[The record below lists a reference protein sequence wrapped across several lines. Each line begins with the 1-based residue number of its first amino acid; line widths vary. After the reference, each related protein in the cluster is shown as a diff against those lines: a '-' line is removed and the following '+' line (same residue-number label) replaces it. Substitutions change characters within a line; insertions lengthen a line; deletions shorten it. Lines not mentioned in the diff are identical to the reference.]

1 MKKNFVLFF
10 LVVVL
15 ALAVGYLAIFRTLPT
30 STQVKEP
37 EQKNFHFANFMQS
50 EFYSGILKPD
60 TVEATPQKVYGA
72 IVSHHFY
79 AERQIAGLF
88 QALGAQDPKTIV
100 VIGPNHF
107 GAGTGRAQISGW
119 SYKTPWGDLATDKE
133 LYEKLLATGL
143 VKNEETTFEREHS
156 ISVLVGFIKHQF
168 PEAKFLPI
176 VIKRNYSLLEAQ
188 NLAEGLRRLLPED
201 SLVIASVDFSHHVT
215 NQVAQSQDRK
225 TLKMLE
231 NFDYAG
237 ISKLK
242 PEAMDSPP
250 SIIAF
255 LKYLELKGAKKMEY
269 TNTNQALLSGN
280 LSNTDVTSYFF
291 ATFIR

>member
-1 MKKNFVLFF
+1 MKKKFVLFF
-10 LVVVL
+10 LVVAL
-15 ALAVGYLAIFRTLPT
+15 ALAVGYLAIFRTLPH

-37 EQKNFHFANFMQS
+37 DQKNFHFANFMQS

-60 TVEATPQKVYGA
+60 KVETTPQKVFGA

-79 AERQIAGLF
+79 AERQIAWLF
-88 QALGAQDPKTIV
+88 QALGAQNPKTIV

-107 GAGTGRAQISGW
+107 GAGTARAQISGW

-188 NLAEGLRRLLPED
+188 TLAQALNRLLPED

-215 NQVAQSQDRK
+215 NAVAQSQDK
-225 TLKMLE
+225 QTLKMLE
-231 NFDYAG
+231 GFDYEAIG
-237 ISKLK
+237 KRT
-242 PEAMDSPP
+242 PEEMDSPP
-250 SIIAF
+250 SIVAF
-255 LKYLELKGAKKMEY
+255 LKFLELRNAKKMEY
-269 TNTNQALLSGN
+269 TNTNQAILSGN
-280 LSNTDVTSYFF
+280 LDNTDVTSYFF
-291 ATFIR
+291 ARFTK